1 MPKADGDDPEAD
13 DDPLA
18 KLRGDLRSAKG
29 RAVLVESMATA
40 WGEGPGAS
48 GQGAGWKQHR
58 FGADPPPKCSKRLR
72 TSVSRD
78 VLEFACGVPPALLSA
93 ADRNGRQGRVA
104 QMGDVVMRFHGSA
117 LISGELGAKL
127 APVEITFDGLYARD
141 LVGRSAGAFSAS
153 CEGGD
158 AVTGGARGMRALES
172 VDLDAR
178 RDLHRPSGIT
188 RLSGARKQADAS
200 TVLAAR
206 VGVYVSRG
214 DERLYTW
221 SSH

>member
-58 FGADPPPKCSKRLR
+58 FGADPPEVLEALR

-78 VLEFACGVPPALLSA
+78 VLNACGVPPALLSA
-93 ADRNGRQGRVA
+93 ADGTAAREGWRRWA
-104 QMGDVVMRFHGSA
+104 MSSCASMAR

-127 APVEITFDGLYARD
+127 APVDITFDGLYARD
-141 LVGRSAGAFSAS
+141 LVGRSQALGRLVKA
-153 CEGGD
+153 EMPLPE
-158 AVTGGARGMRALES
+158 AREVCGL
-172 VDLDAR
+172 
-178 RDLHRPSGIT
+178 
-188 RLSGARKQADAS
+188 
-200 TVLAAR
+200 
-206 VGVYVSRG
+206 
-214 DERLYTW
+214 
-221 SSH
+221 